1 MEYNKVISGL
11 TEFVLIFDMDGV
23 LVDSNPMH
31 REAWVAYNRTFGLET
46 TDAMHQR
53 MYGKRND
60 RIIRDFFGDSLSPEE
75 VAARGAAK
83 EELYREMIGDRVE
96 EMLVPGL
103 RDFLDRYPE
112 VPKAV
117 ASNAEPA
124 NVNFLLDHANLRPYF
139 QVVVDGHQVANPK
152 PHPEIYLRAAGLLGA
167 SPAQCIVLE
176 DSYSGVEAARA
187 AGMRVIGVRTTYDN
201 LPGTELTV
209 DNFESGVLTEWLT
222 AQRRAV

>member
-83 EELYREMIGDRVE
+83 EELYREMIGDRIE

-124 NVNFLLDHANLRPYF
+124 NVNFLLDHANLRRYF

>member
-83 EELYREMIGDRVE
+83 EELYREMIGNRIE

-124 NVNFLLDHANLRPYF
+124 NVNFLLDHANLRRYF

>member
-124 NVNFLLDHANLRPYF
+124 NVNFLLDHANLRRYF

-167 SPAQCIVLE
+167 RPAQCIVLE

>member
-209 DNFESGVLTEWLT
+209 DNFESGVLTEWLA

>member
-1 MEYNKVISGL
+1 VSSGVKK
-11 TEFVLIFDMDGV
+11 FVLIFDMDGV
-23 LVDSNPMH
+23 LVDSNPAH
-31 REAWVAYNRTFGLET
+31 RQAWAAYNRKFGLET

-60 RIIRDFFGDSLSPEE
+60 QIIRDFYGDSLSPEE

-83 EELYREMIGDRVE
+83 EELYREMIGERIE

-103 RDFLDRYPE
+103 RDFLDRYPD

-124 NVNFLLDHANLRPYF
+124 NVDFLLDRANLRPYF

-152 PHPEIYLRAAGLLGA
+152 PHPEIYLRAAELLRA

-176 DSYSGVEAARA
+176 DSYSGVEAAMA